1 MKTKLYK
8 QRTMLKNIKA
18 SLLFPGHAAAAA
30 RLKDRLFINKNLTS
44 CRTEVDS
51 GNRKRRDGCI
61 HNIWTMDGKLFVKT
75 SPEGNPVR
83 IFTKDD
89 LQYL

>member
-1 MKTKLYK
+1 
-8 QRTMLKNIKA
+8 MLKNIKA
-18 SLLFPGHAAAAA
+18 SVLLPLYAAAAA
-30 RLKDRLFINKNLTS
+30 RFKDRLFINKNLTS
-44 CRTEVDS
+44 CRRELVDS

-61 HNIWTMDGKLFVKT
+61 HNIWTMDGKLLVKT
-75 SPEGNPVR
+75 SPEGNPVK